1 MSTRKFITDLFT
13 GKEHFSFATMDEV
26 VDAIF
31 ESGGLISTVHECEAP
46 SICNDVTSDVAW
58 AVCEALDH
66 SEPLDGWRRDY
77 IEQHCGM
84 NAARAFPREA
94 A

>member
-1 MSTRKFITDLFT
+1 MTSRKFITDLFIA
-13 GKEHFSFATMDEV
+13 GEHFSFSTMDEV
-26 VDAIF
+26 VTAIF

-46 SICNDVTSDVAW
+46 SICNDVTHDVAW

-66 SEPLDGWRRDY
+66 SEPLDGWQRDF
-77 IEQHCGM
+77 IEQHCGIM
-84 NAARAFPREA
+84 AARSFPREA